1 MILLYKKNENGARN
15 SGCVIIITMMK
26 PYLINTHSHAN
37 MLKDTNID
45 EAMTNASN
53 ECILTVIPSST
64 CEDIFEVSDFITKYD
79 NVYGY
84 VGVYPEEAKNFTD
97 KTLNDMEFLIK
108 NNNKIIG
115 IGEIGL
121 DYYWDKSFNE
131 VQKEVFIKQ
140 IEFANQM
147 NLPINVH
154 SRESHFDTLDLL
166 RKYNKN
172 SIAIMHCFSGSLE
185 FAKECI
191 KEGIY
196 ISLGGV
202 VTFKNAVKAK
212 EVASNIPLEY
222 LLLETDDPYLAPVP
236 FRGKENQPMYV
247 KYVAQ
252 AIADLRGISVD
263 NVAEQTTKNAERIFK
278 FNAK

>member
-1 MILLYKKNENGARN
+1 MKN
-15 SGCVIIITMMK
+15 
-26 PYLINTHSHAN
+26 PYIINTHSHVN
-37 MLKDTNID
+37 MLQKTNID
-45 EAMTNASN
+45 EAILNAQKEN
-53 ECILTVIPSST
+53 IITIVPSST
-64 CEDIFEVSDFITKYD
+64 GEDIFEVDKFIQKYD
-79 NVYGY
+79 DVYGY
-84 VGVYPEEAKNFTD
+84 VGVFPEEVKTFSD
-97 KTLNDMEFLIK
+97 KTLSDMEAIIK
-108 NNNKIIG
+108 HNKKIIG

-121 DYYWDKSFNE
+121 DYYWDKTYKE
-131 VQKEVFIKQ
+131 LQKEIFIKQ

-147 NLPINVH
+147 NLPLNIH
-154 SRESHFDTLDLL
+154 SREAHLDTIEILK
-166 RKYNKN
+166 KYNKN
-172 SIAIMHCFSGSLE
+172 STAIMHCFSGSFE

-196 ISLGGV
+196 IALGGV

-212 EVASNIPLEY
+212 EVAAKIPLDY

-252 AIADLRGISVD
+252 EIANLRNISID
-263 NVAEQTTKNAERIFK
+263 EITKITTQNAERIFN